1 MNANP
6 ELVEQR
12 EGKYIADLGL
22 HTPVYANPE
31 LVEPTS
37 PRATLAGV
45 RHPGTGRT
53 YLLEPTHPTRG

>member
-12 EGKYIADLGL
+12 EGNYLAVLGL
-22 HTPVYANPE
+22 HSEVNAIPE
-31 LVEPTS
+31 LVEPSS

-45 RHPGTGRT
+45 RQPGTGRT